1 MKKLYSTFVAVS
13 LMGPAGLAL
22 AEEPAAKSQTAD
34 EQAEQAGPMAPG
46 AEKAMPGAAALPK
59 YAKPDAEGQKQAHQ
73 AMVVMTKADP
83 GLDRVRADSAGYAV
97 FATVGKGGLGVGGAH
112 GTGVL
117 FEGGSAT
124 GATSLTQVTVGL
136 QAGGQAYSEV
146 VFFENEKSMSA
157 FKRGE
162 LVLSA
167 QVSAVVVKSGAAA
180 SARYVDG
187 VKVFTLTK
195 GGLMLEATV
204 GGQKLGFRPYKD
216 AVLTGSL

>member
-1 MKKLYSTFVAVS
+1 MKKFYSTFVAVS
-13 LMGPAGLAL
+13 LMGPASLAL
-22 AEEPAAKSQTAD
+22 AEEPTAKSQTAD
-34 EQAEQAGPMAPG
+34 EQSEQAGAMAPG
-46 AEKAMPGAAALPK
+46 AEKDMPGTAALPK
-59 YAKPDAEGQKQAHQ
+59 FAKPDTAGQKQAHR
-73 AMVVMTKADP
+73 AMTEMTKADP
-83 GLDRVRADSAGYAV
+83 GLDRVRSDSAGYAV

-124 GATSLTQVTVGL
+124 GATSLTQLTVGL

-146 VFFENEKSMSA
+146 VFFENDKSMAA

-167 QVSAVVVKSGAAA
+167 QVSAVAVKSGAAA

-195 GGLMLEATV
+195 GGLMLEASV